1 MKKIW
6 INKKYICRLACKWTA
21 GVFTMLGFVGTFAS
35 LNDIL
40 PCEWKILFKLL
51 LSLGILCGTWGISF
65 VACAIWFSNKKRIS
79 ILEANNGC
87 HVYVEYGDILSDNV
101 IEAPKSRRNIVIGV
115 NRCFDTIIDNDLVSD
130 RSLHGLVFKRMYKK
144 GIYDE
149 NTLNDTIQKDLI
161 KRQNLKSASI
171 SRQDKRRGN
180 LKRYDVGTV
189 AEVKASQYCTYLC
202 LGLSIYDYDL
212 SACTSQQ
219 EYVLAMQKLIEYCHA
234 RSQGDPVIMPL
245 IGAGLSKTKNDEK
258 SILEFLVKLFKLNK
272 DLIVSDI
279 HIVIRDSGKGTIS
292 ITEI

>member
-1 MKKIW
+1 
-6 INKKYICRLACKWTA
+6 
-21 GVFTMLGFVGTFAS
+21 MLGFVGTFAS

-130 RSLHGLVFKRMYKK
+130 TIDPVTLLDRMKQA

-219 EYVLAMQKLIEYCHA
+219 EYVLSMQKLIEYC
-234 RSQGDPVIMPL
+234 QEIQ
-245 IGAGLSKTKNDEK
+245 LSC
-258 SILEFLVKLFKLNK
+258 
-272 DLIVSDI
+272 
-279 HIVIRDSGKGTIS
+279 H
-292 ITEI
+292 